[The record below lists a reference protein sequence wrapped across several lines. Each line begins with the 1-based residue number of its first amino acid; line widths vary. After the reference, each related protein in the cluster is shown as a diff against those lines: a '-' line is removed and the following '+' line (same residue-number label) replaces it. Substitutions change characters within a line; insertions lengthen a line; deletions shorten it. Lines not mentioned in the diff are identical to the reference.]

1 MSKRYQPPY
10 TITPTIIR
18 LISDISEQLGRLAVL
33 EDEKNLRLR
42 RINRVRT
49 IQGSLA
55 IEGNRLSE
63 EQVRIRKILSR
74 RLPVTSINPWVLA
87 VRSRPALQSQ

>member
-33 EDEKNLRLR
+33 EDEKNCACVVSIAFAPFKVHLRLKA
-42 RINRVRT
+42 T
-49 IQGSLA
+49 G
-55 IEGNRLSE
+55 
-63 EQVRIRKILSR
+63 
-74 RLPVTSINPWVLA
+74 
-87 VRSRPALQSQ
+87 